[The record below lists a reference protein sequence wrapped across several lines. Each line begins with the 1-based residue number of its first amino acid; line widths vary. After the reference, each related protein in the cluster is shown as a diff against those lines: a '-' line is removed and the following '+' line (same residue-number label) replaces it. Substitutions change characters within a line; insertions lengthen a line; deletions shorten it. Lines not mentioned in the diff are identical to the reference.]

1 MAGASCPQDVLIAK
15 LETRF
20 PLSENSQN
28 GLRGL
33 PCIPRTIPAQS
44 YMLREGTRPTKCC
57 LLLDGFAFRHKLAA
71 DGGRQIVGLMI
82 PGDFTDLQHLF
93 LREADHNIQ
102 ALTRI
107 DVAEFAVDD
116 LRALALKNPDVAQAL
131 WIDTL
136 IEASIVREAIL
147 NIGRRN
153 GPMRLAHMLCEFEVR
168 LRQSGLADAGY
179 DLPMTQEQIGDATG
193 MTAVHVNR
201 TLKQLER
208 EGLIVRV
215 KRHLKIAD
223 WVGLQQ
229 RADFNPLYLHLD
241 QARPAD

>member
-1 MAGASCPQDVLIAK
+1 MAGASSPQDMLVAK

-20 PLSENSQN
+20 ALSESDRNVVRA
-28 GLRGL
+28 LA
-33 PCIPRTIPAQS
+33 CIPRIIPAQS
-44 YMLREGTRPTKCC
+44 YVLREGTRPMKCC

-82 PGDFTDLQHLF
+82 PGDFMDLQHLF

-107 DVAEFAVDD
+107 KVAEFAGDD
-116 LRALALKNPDVAQAL
+116 LRALALSRPAVAQAL
-131 WIDTL
+131 WVDTL
-136 IEASIVREAIL
+136 IEASIARETIL

-168 LRQSGLADAGY
+168 LRQAGLADAGY

-241 QARPAD
+241 QARAVD

>member
-1 MAGASCPQDVLIAK
+1 MAGAKCPQDVLVAK

-20 PLSENSQN
+20 ALPENDRQA
-28 GLRGL
+28 LRLL
-33 PCIPRTIPAQS
+33 PCVPRTIPAQS
-44 YMLREGTRPTKCC
+44 YMLREGTRPTRCC
-57 LLLDGFAFRHKLAA
+57 LVLGGFAFRHKLAA

-82 PGDFTDLQHLF
+82 PSDFTDLQHLF

-107 DVAEFAVDD
+107 EVAEFAVED
-116 LRALALKNPDVAQAL
+116 LRTLALDRPAIAQAL

-136 IEASIVREAIL
+136 IESSVARETIL

-153 GPMRLAHMLCEFEVR
+153 GPTRLAHMLCEFEVR
-168 LRQSGLADAGY
+168 LRQAGLADAGY

-208 EGLIVRV
+208 EGLIVRI
-215 KRHLKIAD
+215 KRHPKIAD
-223 WVGLQQ
+223 WIGLQQ

-241 QARPAD
+241 QARLAG